1 MTVNTLNS
9 GQNTDFP
16 RTLVRSINL
25 SCNGNNRSCYYF
37 WAICAILFS
46 FTDYMDYS
54 FSEFRTYLSLLLFLY
69 SFTLDLPDE
78 SLTHI
83 EYNCKFSSLKYD
95 NPKRENSNL
104 TVAMGTV
111 TDKTL
116 SENIYIHTHTN
127 IYIYIYIHT
136 LHYITFI
143 QSLSM
148 SRGSPSPKTMFLHM
162 FLLYCKSTISHSSSY
177 STNDPYLGLPFLHV
191 CLRFLFQYY
200 PWQSV
205 SRHSLHL
212 SKPP

>member
-1 MTVNTLNS
+1 
-9 GQNTDFP
+9 
-16 RTLVRSINL
+16 
-25 SCNGNNRSCYYF
+25 
-37 WAICAILFS
+37 
-46 FTDYMDYS
+46 MDYS

-127 IYIYIYIHT
+127 IYIYIYIYT
-136 LHYITFI
+136 HYIT
-143 QSLSM
+143 L
-148 SRGSPSPKTMFLHM
+148 
-162 FLLYCKSTISHSSSY
+162 HSSKVCPCPVVLLHPKPCFSTCSFFIVNPRLVTHRLTPPMIHIWVFPSFMCVSGSY
-177 STNDPYLGLPFLHV
+177 SSIIRDNLFLGIPFTCPNH
-191 CLRFLFQYY
+191 RNGFLQNIFV
-200 PWQSV
+200 SV
-205 SRHSLHL
+205 PTHSF
-212 SKPP
+212 KPTATLTSLKAQVSVAIFR